1 MSAAEPHQDHFAAIA
16 EFYDLDF
23 EDFHDDA
30 AFYERLIEIHGA
42 RVLELGVGTG
52 RIAEPLARA
61 GAKVT
66 GVDLSEGMLA
76 IARGR
81 TTGLDVRFVEGDIR
95 SVKLRGRFDLVIAPL
110 GTLQHMETPDDLVAA
125 LETMAR
131 HLADGGVAVLDVES
145 PVPDD
150 FDPSPQPLIQH
161 WTKPWR
167 GGRVTKLV
175 SVDAIPSEG
184 TKAVTWHY
192 DVADEA
198 GVLRRITSEFPLRTF
213 TAPEI
218 DLAARLAGL
227 RVAARFADYEF
238 TPYHDGAERLV
249 VILQAAGDPVG
260 YLYGDPGYGDSG
272 YGERDAV
279 QFGDGDR

>member
-1 MSAAEPHQDHFAAIA
+1 MPSPSSPHEDPFSEIA

-30 AFYERLIEIHGA
+30 AFYQRLVEIHGA

-52 RIAEPLARA
+52 RIAVPLAEG

-76 IARGR
+76 IARAR
-81 TTGLDVRFVEGDIR
+81 AAEHEITFVEDDLR
-95 SVKLRGRFDLVIAPL
+95 SVRLGGRFDLVIAPL
-110 GTLQHMETPDDLVAA
+110 GTLQHMETPGDAVAA
-125 LETMAR
+125 LETMAH
-131 HLADGGVAVLDVES
+131 HLAEGGIAVLDVES

-150 FDPSPQPLIQH
+150 YDASPQPLIQH

-167 GGRVTKLV
+167 DGRVTKVV

-184 TKAVTWHY
+184 TKSVTWHY
-192 DVADEA
+192 DIAA
-198 GVLRRITSEFPLRTF
+198 GDGTLRRVTSEFMLRTF
-213 TAPEI
+213 TAPELE
-218 DLAARLAGL
+218 LAARIAGL

-249 VILQAAGDPVG
+249 VILQGVDDPIG
-260 YLYGDPGYGDSG
+260 YVY
-272 YGERDAV
+272 DAPSD
-279 QFGDGDR
+279 DGGSDA

>member
-1 MSAAEPHQDHFAAIA
+1 MPAAEPHEDPFAAIA

-23 EDFHDDA
+23 EGFFDDA
-30 AFYERLIEIHGA
+30 AFYERLVEIHGA

-81 TTGLDVRFVEGDIR
+81 TEGLGVKFVEGDIR
-95 SVKLRGRFDLVIAPL
+95 SVRLRGRFDLVLAPL

-125 LETMAR
+125 LTTMAH
-131 HLADGGVAVLDVES
+131 HLAEGGVAVFDVES
-145 PVPDD
+145 PVPED

-167 GGRVTKLV
+167 GGRVTKVV

-184 TKAVTWHY
+184 AKAVTWHY
-192 DVADEA
+192 DIADESGA
-198 GVLRRITSEFPLRTF
+198 LRRITSEFPLRTF
-213 TAPEI
+213 TSPEI
-218 DLAARLAGL
+218 ALAARLAGL

-238 TPYHDGAERLV
+238 TPYYDGAERLV
-249 VILQAAGDPVG
+249 VILQAGGDPVG
-260 YLYGDPGYGDSG
+260 YLYGDAEAGGD
-272 YGERDAV
+272 
-279 QFGDGDR
+279 Q

>member
-1 MSAAEPHQDHFAAIA
+1 MTSPADPFAAIA

-30 AFYERLIEIHGA
+30 AFYERLVEIHGN

-52 RIAEPLARA
+52 RIAVPLARA

-66 GVDLSEGMLA
+66 GVDHSEGMLRL
-76 IARGR
+76 ARGR
-81 TTGLDVRFVEGDIR
+81 AEGLDVSFVEGDVR
-95 SVKLRGRFDLVIAPL
+95 EVRLRKRFDLVIAPL
-110 GTLQHMETPDDLVAA
+110 GTLQHMETPADFVAA
-125 LETMAR
+125 VETMAH
-131 HLADGGVAVLDVES
+131 HLAAGGVAVIDVES

-161 WTKPWR
+161 WTKEWR

-184 TKAVTWHY
+184 TKEVTWHY
-192 DVADEA
+192 DITDAQ
-198 GVLRRITSEFPLRTF
+198 GNLRRLTSVFPLRTF
-213 TAPEI
+213 TSPEVE
-218 DLAARLAGL
+218 LAARIAGL

-249 VILQAAGDPVG
+249 AILQRADDEVG
-260 YLYGDPGYGDSG
+260 YLYGDDPNVSGGDV
-272 YGERDAV
+272 E
-279 QFGDGDR
+279 